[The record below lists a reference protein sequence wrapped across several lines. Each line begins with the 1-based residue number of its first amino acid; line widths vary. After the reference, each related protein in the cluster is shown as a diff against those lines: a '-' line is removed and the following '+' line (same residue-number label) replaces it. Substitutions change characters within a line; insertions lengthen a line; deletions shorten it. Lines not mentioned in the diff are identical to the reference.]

1 MIWTFVGLGSLY
13 RMLPCTQGG
22 GDSMLYSFIWG
33 CTVRPLQSDDG
44 KCAGWAGCSE
54 PLLVIP
60 WALWGISAGAIM
72 NTEIVDDDEEETRSV
87 SRHMMLEQKAG
98 MVSSI
103 MLIGKRNLILYTES
117 QALSVILP
125 SLETENV
132 HPGVLVCLRV
142 GL

>member
-13 RMLPCTQGG
+13 RVLPCTQGG

-60 WALWGISAGAIM
+60 WALWGISAGAII
-72 NTEIVDDDEEETRSV
+72 NTEIVDDDDEETRSV
-87 SRHMMLEQKAG
+87 SRHRIE
-98 MVSSI
+98 SSI
-103 MLIGKRNLILYTES
+103 MLIGKMNLILYIES
-117 QALSVILP
+117 QAMRVILP
-125 SLETENV
+125 SLEANV
-132 HPGVLVCLRV
+132 DPGVLVC
-142 GL
+142 